1 MLIVSEKGNTIKK
14 RAIIYARVSTDDQ
27 RNNYSIP
34 SQVAE
39 CKKYIEAKGYALVGN
54 RNERIRQGDYAD
66 F

>member
-1 MLIVSEKGNTIKK
+1 MNK

-39 CKKYIEAKGYALVGN
+39 IKKYIEAKGYALVGN
-54 RNERIRQGDYAD
+54 RFVD
-66 F
+66 